1 MPGPAEMRMF
11 RLAGLR
17 LGVDREPRALLW
29 PDASDVGHT
38 IRLSR
43 SPPPP
48 PSTPPNSSRTSWAS
62 LLVSALR
69 VLRAHARREARADT
83 PR

>member
-43 SPPPP
+43 SPPPRLIP
-48 PSTPPNSSRTSWAS
+48 LAHHG
-62 LLVSALR
+62 LLCW
-69 VLRAHARREARADT
+69 
-83 PR
+83 